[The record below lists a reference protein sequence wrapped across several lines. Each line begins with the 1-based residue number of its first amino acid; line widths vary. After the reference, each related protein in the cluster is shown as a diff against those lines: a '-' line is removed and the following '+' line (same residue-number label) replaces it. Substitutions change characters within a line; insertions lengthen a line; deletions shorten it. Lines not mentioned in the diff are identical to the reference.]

1 MRAWEISCKEK
12 AAVVGHLLELAQ
24 FLSMVDSVRTPP
36 IKKGWMTKQGRGG
49 LVKNWKKRYFV
60 LMAGKIFYYVNE
72 AKEYP
77 YGEALKVDWRC

>member
-1 MRAWEISCKEK
+1 MAE
-12 AAVVGHLLELAQ
+12 
-24 FLSMVDSVRTPP
+24 SVRAPP

-77 YGEALKVDWRC
+77 YGEALKVD

>member
-1 MRAWEISCKEK
+1 MESTRA
-12 AAVVGHLLELAQ
+12 
-24 FLSMVDSVRTPP
+24 PP

-60 LMAGKIFYYVNE
+60 LMAGKLQYYVNE

-77 YGEALKVDWRC
+77 YGEAMKVRKLIHYSICSLLMMNV